1 MIPGKANRAGCSFTF
16 TVGQMVIHS
25 EEQAEMKDE
34 FLTLLEAARDLVTY
48 IDKEH
53 VFDKAADM
61 GCGGFDTYQ
70 SDAFY
75 DLIAEARKALSE
87 VEVTFE

>member
-1 MIPGKANRAGCSFTF
+1 MTDDFIRLFET
-16 TVGQMVIHS
+16 
-25 EEQAEMKDE
+25 
-34 FLTLLEAARDLVTY
+34 ARDLVTY

-87 VEVTFE
+87 VEVTSE

>member
-1 MIPGKANRAGCSFTF
+1 MK
-16 TVGQMVIHS
+16 
-25 EEQAEMKDE
+25 EEYLKL
-34 FLTLLEAARDLVTY
+34 FEAAKDLVTY
-48 IDKEH
+48 IDNEY

-75 DLIAEARKALSE
+75 DVIAEARKAVKE
-87 VEVTFE
+87 VEGTREEAE

>member
-1 MIPGKANRAGCSFTF
+1 MSDELLALF
-16 TVGQMVIHS
+16 
-25 EEQAEMKDE
+25 QAAK
-34 FLTLLEAARDLVTY
+34 DLVTY

-53 VFDKAADM
+53 VFDKAGDM

-75 DLIAEARKALSE
+75 DLIAEARKAVSE
-87 VEVTFE
+87 VESTLE

>member
-1 MIPGKANRAGCSFTF
+1 MSDELLALF
-16 TVGQMVIHS
+16 
-25 EEQAEMKDE
+25 QAAK
-34 FLTLLEAARDLVTY
+34 DLVTY

-75 DLIAEARKALSE
+75 DLIAEARKAVSE
-87 VEVTFE
+87 VESTFE

>member
-1 MIPGKANRAGCSFTF
+1 M
-16 TVGQMVIHS
+16 MVHP
-25 EEQAEMKDE
+25 EEKRQMKDE
-34 FLTLLEAARDLVTY
+34 YVTLFEAAKDLVTY

-87 VEVTFE
+87 VESTFEQSG

>member
-1 MIPGKANRAGCSFTF
+1 
-16 TVGQMVIHS
+16 
-25 EEQAEMKDE
+25 MKYE
-34 FLTLLEAARDLVTY
+34 YLTLFETARDLIAY

-87 VEVTFE
+87 VEVTSE

>member
-1 MIPGKANRAGCSFTF
+1 M
-16 TVGQMVIHS
+16 
-25 EEQAEMKDE
+25 EDE
-34 FLTLLEAARDLVTY
+34 FSELFESAKALVTY
-48 IDKEH
+48 IDKEY

-75 DLIAEARKALSE
+75 DLIAEARKAIAE
-87 VEVTFE
+87 VENEQKASE

>member
-1 MIPGKANRAGCSFTF
+1 MLKFF
-16 TVGQMVIHS
+16 
-25 EEQAEMKDE
+25 EEEKQMKDE
-34 FLTLLEAARDLVTY
+34 FSELFESAKALVTY
-48 IDKEH
+48 MDKED

-75 DLIAEARKALSE
+75 DLIAEARKAITE
-87 VEVTFE
+87 VEKELKASE

>member
-1 MIPGKANRAGCSFTF
+1 MSDELLALF
-16 TVGQMVIHS
+16 
-25 EEQAEMKDE
+25 QAAK
-34 FLTLLEAARDLVTY
+34 DLVTY

-53 VFDKAADM
+53 VFDKAGDM

-87 VEVTFE
+87 VENTFE

>member
-1 MIPGKANRAGCSFTF
+1 MI
-16 TVGQMVIHS
+16 IHP
-25 EEQAEMKDE
+25 EEKRQMKDE
-34 FLTLLEAARDLVTY
+34 YLTLFEAARDLITY
-48 IDKEH
+48 IDKEY
-53 VFDKAADM
+53 VFDKAGDM

>member
-1 MIPGKANRAGCSFTF
+1 MGLKPLRWLQLQSDCVRMS
-16 TVGQMVIHS
+16 VHL
-25 EEQAEMKDE
+25 EEKKPMTDD
-34 FLTLLEAARDLVTY
+34 FLKLFEAARDLITY

-87 VEVTFE
+87 VEVTSE

>member
-1 MIPGKANRAGCSFTF
+1 MN
-16 TVGQMVIHS
+16 
-25 EEQAEMKDE
+25 DE
-34 FLTLLEAARDLVTY
+34 FSALFESAKALVTY
-48 IDKEH
+48 IDKED

-75 DLIAEARKALSE
+75 DLIAEARKAIAE
-87 VEVTFE
+87 VENEL

>member
-1 MIPGKANRAGCSFTF
+1 
-16 TVGQMVIHS
+16 
-25 EEQAEMKDE
+25 MKDE
-34 FLTLLEAARDLVTY
+34 YLTLLKAAKALVGY

-70 SDAFY
+70 SDIFY
-75 DLIAEARKALSE
+75 DLIAEARKAIIDIENGLKAPQ
-87 VEVTFE
+87 

>member
-1 MIPGKANRAGCSFTF
+1 MHPEENR
-16 TVGQMVIHS
+16 QMS
-25 EEQAEMKDE
+25 EELLALFQAAK
-34 FLTLLEAARDLVTY
+34 DLVTY

-53 VFDKAADM
+53 VFDKAGDM

-87 VEVTFE
+87 VESTLE

>member
-1 MIPGKANRAGCSFTF
+1 MTDDFIRLFET
-16 TVGQMVIHS
+16 
-25 EEQAEMKDE
+25 
-34 FLTLLEAARDLVTY
+34 ARDLLTY

-87 VEVTFE
+87 VEVTVE

>member
-1 MIPGKANRAGCSFTF
+1 MMIHP
-16 TVGQMVIHS
+16 
-25 EEQAEMKDE
+25 EEKKLMKDE
-34 FLTLLEAARDLVTY
+34 YVTLFEAARDLVAY

-75 DLIAEARKALSE
+75 DLIAEARKAISE
-87 VEVTFE
+87 VEVAFE

>member
-1 MIPGKANRAGCSFTF
+1 EEKA
-16 TVGQMVIHS
+16 Q
-25 EEQAEMKDE
+25 MKDE
-34 FLTLLEAARDLVTY
+34 FLTLFETARDLITY

-87 VEVTFE
+87 VEVTSE

>member
-1 MIPGKANRAGCSFTF
+1 
-16 TVGQMVIHS
+16 
-25 EEQAEMKDE
+25 MKDE
-34 FLTLLEAARDLVTY
+34 YLKLFKAAKDLVTY
-48 IDKEH
+48 IDKEY

-75 DLIAEARKALSE
+75 DLIAEARRAMHE
-87 VEVTFE
+87 VENGLKAVK

>member
-1 MIPGKANRAGCSFTF
+1 MHPEEKR
-16 TVGQMVIHS
+16 QMS
-25 EEQAEMKDE
+25 DELLALFQAAK
-34 FLTLLEAARDLVTY
+34 DLVTY

-53 VFDKAADM
+53 VFDKAGDM

-87 VEVTFE
+87 VESTLE

>member
-1 MIPGKANRAGCSFTF
+1 
-16 TVGQMVIHS
+16 
-25 EEQAEMKDE
+25 MKTA
-34 FLTLLEAARDLVTY
+34 FLALLEAAKDLVTY
-48 IDKEH
+48 IDKEY

-75 DLIAEARKALSE
+75 DLIAEARRAMHE
-87 VEVTFE
+87 VENGLKAVK

>member
-1 MIPGKANRAGCSFTF
+1 MTDDFIRLF
-16 TVGQMVIHS
+16 
-25 EEQAEMKDE
+25 
-34 FLTLLEAARDLVTY
+34 EAARDLVTY

-87 VEVTFE
+87 VEVTSE

>member
-1 MIPGKANRAGCSFTF
+1 
-16 TVGQMVIHS
+16 
-25 EEQAEMKDE
+25 MKDE
-34 FLTLLEAARDLVTY
+34 YLVLFEAARALITY

-75 DLIAEARKALSE
+75 DLIAEARKAISE
-87 VEVTFE
+87 VEVTSE

>member
-1 MIPGKANRAGCSFTF
+1 
-16 TVGQMVIHS
+16 
-25 EEQAEMKDE
+25 MKDE
-34 FLTLLEAARDLVTY
+34 YVSLFDAAKDLVTY
-48 IDKEH
+48 IDKED

-75 DLIAEARKALSE
+75 DLIAEARKAISE
-87 VEVTFE
+87 VENELKASE